1 MPGKATA
8 SATLPAGREVLL
20 PAGCAAIAALL
31 HFAIATGHCEPA
43 SPPRSY
49 LQTIS
54 ATKAGTKLTFRQ
66 EPHATEAAASV
77 ASGSVRRPPSSSPP
91 GSSSTP
97 GADGRW
103 TLDELTRFALQN
115 NPIFPRAQARIEST
129 RAGAWQAGRWVNP
142 KFDTNNP
149 QILAGGP
156 DRNRYSAGWAQD
168 IPMGKKRLDRAAG
181 YLQAR
186 KNQFLGL
193 SDRYDVLTAVR
204 RNFYAV
210 LAQQRRIAVLR
221 QLVSIAAGTR
231 DVAQK
236 RFDNGQAAEIDVLTL
251 AIELSRARA
260 ALQQAETLLVARQR
274 RLAAAVGSPDLPI
287 GQLRGDLAA
296 PAPSFDDGYVR
307 EFVAERNVDVANA
320 RTEVSRSRVLLR
332 RAEIEPIPNLY
343 TGPSVAWFPSA
354 QGTQFWYNIQFAIPA
369 WDRNQGNIQSARAY
383 MRDAGAG
390 VQVTQNV
397 LIFQA
402 ADILSRHRA
411 AVQRAQR
418 IDELILP
425 TARRNQ
431 ELVER
436 GYRAGLFDVTRVL
449 QAQRALFEAN
459 DDYIDALQEVWST
472 AADLGNLLQLER
484 FP

>member
-1 MPGKATA
+1 M
-8 SATLPAGREVLL
+8 
-20 PAGCAAIAALL
+20 
-31 HFAIATGHCEPA
+31 
-43 SPPRSY
+43 
-49 LQTIS
+49 
-54 ATKAGTKLTFRQ
+54 
-66 EPHATEAAASV
+66 
-77 ASGSVRRPPSSSPP
+77 
-91 GSSSTP
+91 
-97 GADGRW
+97 
-103 TLDELTRFALQN
+103 DELTRFALQN

-287 GQLRGDLAA
+287 GQLRG
-296 PAPSFDDGYVR
+296 
-307 EFVAERNVDVANA
+307 
-320 RTEVSRSRVLLR
+320 
-332 RAEIEPIPNLY
+332 
-343 TGPSVAWFPSA
+343 
-354 QGTQFWYNIQFAIPA
+354 
-369 WDRNQGNIQSARAY
+369 
-383 MRDAGAG
+383 
-390 VQVTQNV
+390 
-397 LIFQA
+397 
-402 ADILSRHRA
+402 
-411 AVQRAQR
+411 
-418 IDELILP
+418 
-425 TARRNQ
+425 
-431 ELVER
+431 
-436 GYRAGLFDVTRVL
+436 
-449 QAQRALFEAN
+449 
-459 DDYIDALQEVWST
+459 
-472 AADLGNLLQLER
+472 
-484 FP
+484 